1 MIGRRGEHAGDS
13 IMKKLVCMLPLVL
26 GAVVTNSAVAQ
37 DRIVTAASLFDRY
50 DVNATWA
57 QLPPGQ
63 TWGEGGTVGVATDGK
78 GLVVAL
84 VRSAPYFR
92 VFTTGG
98 KFVKAW
104 GAPGQFD
111 HAHSVH
117 FGPDGAVWATDPN
130 IHLIYKFSPEGKL
143 LMTLGKK
150 GVAGD
155 NLSHDTFNRPA
166 GLAIAPNG
174 DILIADGYGNSR
186 VVQLD
191 KDGKFIRIIGGK
203 KGNGPGELQLPHAV
217 SVDSAGRVVVADSA
231 NKRISIFDKDGTFLK
246 SFAGPSRGGV
256 TVTPD
261 GTIYAS
267 DIYAAAVTVFKN
279 DRIVDVIRV
288 GARPHG
294 MGVDPT
300 TGDIYVASTDPDA
313 PTITKASPKQS
324 TSK

>member
-1 MIGRRGEHAGDS
+1 MNKAICRLT
-13 IMKKLVCMLPLVL
+13 LVALTFVASPY
-26 GAVVTNSAVAQ
+26 AQ
-37 DRIVTAASLFDRY
+37 DRIVTTASLFDRF
-50 DVNATWA
+50 DVNAKWA
-57 QLPPGQ
+57 QLPPGF

-78 GLVVAL
+78 GLVIAL

-92 VFTTGG
+92 VFTTEGRHLKG
-98 KFVKAW
+98 W
-104 GAPGQFD
+104 GEPGQFD

-143 LMTLGKK
+143 LMTLGKR

-155 NLSHDTFNRPA
+155 NQSRDTFNRPA

-174 DILIADGYGNSR
+174 DIFVADGYGNSR
-186 VVQLD
+186 IVQLD
-191 KDGKFIRIIGGK
+191 KDGKFIRIIGGR

-217 SVDSAGRVVVADSA
+217 SVDSAGRVIVADSA
-231 NKRISIFDKDGTFLK
+231 NKRISIFSKDGTFLK
-246 SFAGPSRGGV
+246 SFPGVSRGG
-256 TVTPD
+256 TAVTPD

-267 DIYAAAVTVFKN
+267 DINAAAVTVFRD

-300 TGDIYVASTDPDA
+300 TGDIYVASTDPDV
-313 PTITKASPKQS
+313 PNIIKASPK
-324 TSK
+324 KR